1 MAPSWVAS
9 VAVIVALGVPVITQV
24 VPGTGTVIAIVVSII
39 LGVLLGLSVLA
50 HELGHCLAAR
60 LLGMR
65 VFGVRLYLLGGV
77 SEMARAP
84 RSPREEAVIAS
95 AGPAVS
101 ALLAGV
107 FWVALQAVEQG
118 TVGWLLVL
126 LLALSNLVVAVFNLL
141 PALPLDGG
149 RVLRAGV
156 WRASGNR
163 AAGTTAAVIGGF
175 VIAIALAGWAVLMVI
190 DAGTAGLLP
199 AGIAVAMGLFV
210 AVGAGAERTGQVET
224 VWPADVSV
232 QSLARPVAQLPTETP
247 VAQALDAAADR
258 AVILTE
264 ADGVARGMLD
274 VAAARELASGTPG
287 PPRRWWPGPGCR
299 RRSCSPMTT
308 RRKSPSG
315 PVLSTPPPSCW
326 STVRDSRQACCGGKT
341 SSRCSPGV
349 APTGGSEPAGQHPV
363 RPNPERDLGESRLR
377 RGRSGA
383 ADRLQGPQ
391 IHRRTRGG
399 GDLPHPPRRPVAR
412 RPDRSAGGQPGHIR
426 GRHVLSG
433 APAAA
438 DRLRPVHAARGC
450 GDLPQGCGADCAL
463 G

>member
-1 MAPSWVAS
+1 MNPTGPSDPATGAGTAREPLRGFGIGSIGGVRIVVAPSWVAS

-65 VFGVRLYLLGGV
+65 VLGVRLYLLGGV

-163 AAGTTAAVIGGF
+163 GAGTTAAVIGGL
-175 VIAIALAGWAVLMVI
+175 VIAVALVGWAVLMVI

-210 AVGAGAERTGQVET
+210 AVGAGAERTGQVKY

-247 VAQALDAAADR
+247 VAQALDAAVDR

-274 VAAARELASGTPG
+274 IAAARELAQRN
-287 PPRRWWPGPGCR
+287 PRAPASLVARPWLPETIVLADDDPAEIAERTRTVNAAAFLLVDGAGQPAGVLRREDIIAVLTR
-299 RRSCSPMTT
+299 RRSHWWERTSRTASRPAQA
-308 RRKSPSG
+308 RKGSG
-315 PVLSTPPPSCW
+315 
-326 STVRDSRQACCGGKT
+326 
-341 SSRCSPGV
+341 
-349 APTGGSEPAGQHPV
+349 
-363 RPNPERDLGESRLR
+363 
-377 RGRSGA
+377 
-383 ADRLQGPQ
+383 
-391 IHRRTRGG
+391 
-399 GDLPHPPRRPVAR
+399 
-412 RPDRSAGGQPGHIR
+412 
-426 GRHVLSG
+426 
-433 APAAA
+433 
-438 DRLRPVHAARGC
+438 
-450 GDLPQGCGADCAL
+450 
-463 G
+463 